1 MIQHKTTMNKISITY
16 SLIWQFKSHPHYQF
30 TKCRKCFNVMRGT
43 QVKSVLNG
51 GSVGFWIAGNFYPK
65 SKLNQNLE
73 LISKA
78 KKEKKMTQA
87 TFDFTG
93 EQLKRAGMALA
104 QEHADAVT
112 PGWSELAYQFLVNQ
126 FLPLHK
132 RFMAEDVRSYAAQV
146 DFTLPPHARAWGGV
160 IAKAAK
166 EYLIIK
172 TSIRPVKNP
181 KAHCANAALWE
192 RNDERLIELNIFN

>member
-73 LISKA
+73 LIN
-78 KKEKKMTQA
+78 KEK
-87 TFDFTG
+87 
-93 EQLKRAGMALA
+93 
-104 QEHADAVT
+104 
-112 PGWSELAYQFLVNQ
+112 
-126 FLPLHK
+126 LP
-132 RFMAEDVRSYAAQV
+132 F
-146 DFTLPPHARAWGGV
+146 
-160 IAKAAK
+160 
-166 EYLIIK
+166 
-172 TSIRPVKNP
+172 
-181 KAHCANAALWE
+181 
-192 RNDERLIELNIFN
+192 